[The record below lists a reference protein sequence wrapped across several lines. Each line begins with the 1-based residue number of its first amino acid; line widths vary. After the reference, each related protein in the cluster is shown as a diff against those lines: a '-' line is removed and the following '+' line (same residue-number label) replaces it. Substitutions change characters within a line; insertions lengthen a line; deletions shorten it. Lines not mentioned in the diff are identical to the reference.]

1 MNTKNSNN
9 LNHTKGKAILR
20 FLLCVLPIAIIG
32 GYFTGIYA
40 LEHST
45 SEVTAQILAQ
55 IKSPTAFYMLT
66 TLQSMIYV
74 IIASVAGYFLADRI
88 GLLKPFAFQKD
99 ILKKTVPVIIL
110 FGILFTADYFVIG
123 PFIPEVAA
131 DYERGIS
138 AAYFIASLTY
148 GGVVEEIL
156 MRWFFMS
163 LIAWILVLI
172 FARKTEKTELP
183 DWIFIAANITA
194 ALLFAAGHL
203 PATMAF
209 FGRISPLILVR
220 CFVLN
225 GGFALIFGRF
235 YRKYGIQY
243 AMLAHFGLHLVSKL
257 ILLAVI

>member
-32 GYFTGIYA
+32 GYFTGIYT

-66 TLQSMIYV
+66 TLQSMIYT

-88 GLLKPFAFQKD
+88 GLLKPFAFKKD

-138 AAYFIASLTY
+138 GSDFCKKNRENGASGLDFHCCEYHRGAPVCGRASSCDHGIFRTHYTADSGEMFRIKWWICAFI
-148 GGVVEEIL
+148 
-156 MRWFFMS
+156 R
-163 LIAWILVLI
+163 
-172 FARKTEKTELP
+172 
-183 DWIFIAANITA
+183 
-194 ALLFAAGHL
+194 
-203 PATMAF
+203 
-209 FGRISPLILVR
+209 
-220 CFVLN
+220 
-225 GGFALIFGRF
+225 
-235 YRKYGIQY
+235 
-243 AMLAHFGLHLVSKL
+243 
-257 ILLAVI
+257 

>member
-1 MNTKNSNN
+1 MT
-9 LNHTKGKAILR
+9 
-20 FLLCVLPIAIIG
+20 
-32 GYFTGIYA
+32 
-40 LEHST
+40 
-45 SEVTAQILAQ
+45 
-55 IKSPTAFYMLT
+55 
-66 TLQSMIYV
+66 
-74 IIASVAGYFLADRI
+74 YFLADRI
-88 GLLKPFAFQKD
+88 GLLKPFAFKKD

-156 MRWFFMS
+156 MRWFLMS
-163 LIAWILVLI
+163 LLAWILVLI

-183 DWIFIAANITA
+183 DWIFIAANIIA

-235 YRKYGIQY
+235 YRKYDIQY
-243 AMLAHFGLHLVSKL
+243 AMLAHFGLHLISKL

>member
-1 MNTKNSNN
+1 MNMQN
-9 LNHTKGKAILR
+9 LNNTKGKDILR
-20 FLLCVLPIAIIG
+20 FVLCVLQIAIIG

-55 IKSPTAFYMLT
+55 LKSPTAFYMLT
-66 TLQSMIYV
+66 TLQSTIYA
-74 IIASVAGYFLADRI
+74 IIASVAGYFLADRT
-88 GLLKPFAFQKD
+88 GLLRTFTFQTD

-110 FGILFTADYFVIG
+110 LGILFAMDYFVIG

-131 DYERGIS
+131 DYEKGIS
-138 AAYFIASLTY
+138 AAYFISSLTY

-156 MRWFFMS
+156 MRWFLMS

-172 FARKTEKTELP
+172 FARKIEKTELP
-183 DWIFIAANITA
+183 DWIFITANITA

-225 GGFALIFGRF
+225 GGFALVFGRF

-257 ILLAVI
+257 ILITVI

>member
-1 MNTKNSNN
+1 MNMNMQN
-9 LNHTKGKAILR
+9 LNNAKGKTILR
-20 FLLCVLPIAIIG
+20 FVLCVLPIAIIG
-32 GYFTGIYA
+32 GYFTGIYI

-55 IKSPTAFYMLT
+55 IKSPTALYMLT
-66 TLQSMIYV
+66 TLQSMIYA

-88 GLLKPFAFQKD
+88 GLLKPFAFKKD

-123 PFIPEVAA
+123 SFIPEVAA

-138 AAYFIASLTY
+138 AAY
-148 GGVVEEIL
+148 
-156 MRWFFMS
+156 
-163 LIAWILVLI
+163 
-172 FARKTEKTELP
+172 
-183 DWIFIAANITA
+183 FIAANITA

-243 AMLAHFGLHLVSKL
+243 AMLAHFGLHLISKL

>member
-1 MNTKNSNN
+1 MVERQNK
-9 LNHTKGKAILR
+9 
-20 FLLCVLPIAIIG
+20 
-32 GYFTGIYA
+32 
-40 LEHST
+40 
-45 SEVTAQILAQ
+45 TAKLSIDLFSCRQDR
-55 IKSPTAFYMLT
+55 AFEAVY
-66 TLQSMIYV
+66 
-74 IIASVAGYFLADRI
+74 
-88 GLLKPFAFQKD
+88 FQKRHLEKD
-99 ILKKTVPVIIL
+99 GSGNYSVWNTV
-110 FGILFTADYFVIG
+110 Y
-123 PFIPEVAA
+123 
-131 DYERGIS
+131 

-156 MRWFFMS
+156 MRWFLMS
-163 LIAWILVLI
+163 LLAWILVLI

-243 AMLAHFGLHLVSKL
+243 AMLAHFGLHLISKL

>member
-1 MNTKNSNN
+1 M
-9 LNHTKGKAILR
+9 
-20 FLLCVLPIAIIG
+20 
-32 GYFTGIYA
+32 
-40 LEHST
+40 

-55 IKSPTAFYMLT
+55 IKSPTALYFLT
-66 TLQSMIYV
+66 MLQSTIYAV
-74 IIASVAGYFLADRI
+74 IASVAGYFLADRI
-88 GLLKPFAFQKD
+88 GLLRPFAFKKD

-110 FGILFTADYFVIG
+110 LGILFTADYFVIG

-156 MRWFFMS
+156 MRWFLMS
-163 LIAWILVLI
+163 LLAWILVLI

-243 AMLAHFGLHLVSKL
+243 AMLAHFGLHLISKL